1 MPGFAIMHGIAMCRN
16 MLLHQHYATIICPDA
31 IMAGIAICHA
41 VTHVQC
47 NFVDIDLHTSL
58 SPECKSDVQCSSAR
72 HNYASEAQLWG
83 AAPILWIASYR
94 LIMIIIILHTIGGTI
109 MPHRHNSGVQLR
121 YCGFVFVYLN
131 ECVFV

>member
-31 IMAGIAICHA
+31 IMAGIAICRA

-58 SPECKSDVQCSSAR
+58 SLECKSDVQCSSAR
-72 HNYASEAQLWG
+72 N
-83 AAPILWIASYR
+83 
-94 LIMIIIILHTIGGTI
+94 
-109 MPHRHNSGVQLR
+109 NFGVQLQ
-121 YCGFVFVYLN
+121 YYGLHAVL
-131 ECVFV
+131 